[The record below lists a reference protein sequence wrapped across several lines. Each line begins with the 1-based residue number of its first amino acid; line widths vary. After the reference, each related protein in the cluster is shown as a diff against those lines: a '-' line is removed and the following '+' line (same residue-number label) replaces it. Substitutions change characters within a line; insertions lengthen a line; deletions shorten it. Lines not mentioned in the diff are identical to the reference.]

1 APGCLRSSRRRRRAA
16 RPAPPAAALPPEP
29 GGCPAPRGQTTGR
42 QAFLALVS
50 TMRPHCCRGRSPRVR
65 GPSFAA
71 PRGEAPGGPAAR
83 AQVSAALARRDE
95 GSQVGPGPRPH
106 LVGVGVPSCAPMW
119 HPLTLVSEP
128 VNDST
133 LMFEMRATS

>member
-1 APGCLRSSRRRRRAA
+1 GRPSDGEAHSWPPRAS
-16 RPAPPAAALPPEP
+16 PPLGAPPA
-29 GGCPAPRGQTTGR
+29 
-42 QAFLALVS
+42 S
-50 TMRPHCCRGRSPRVR
+50 SSPRRSARRPCSPGAGLR
-65 GPSFAA
+65 GP
-71 PRGEAPGGPAAR
+71 GPP
-83 AQVSAALARRDE
+83 AQLRDE